1 MTHIADNI
9 DWKNKDLNSPETNN
23 TNSILIQ
30 NCSDDQQFSQSVH
43 VEPNYDFS
51 RKDHKSFKAEKT
63 NLPNINFKRG
73 IPKLM
78 PSIIDDD
85 QNKEF
90 QKPSKKALG
99 WVLLKDNTVHPSEQK
114 VPAWS
119 SFNQILESEQN
130 FLQANVGYLPPI
142 TALSTQMNVI
152 YKVINRT
159 WSIKKELGL
168 TYIFLE
174 VDQVIYAKV
183 LDVMFKLENEN
194 NKIFDKIV
202 VHMGGFHIII

>member
-1 MTHIADNI
+1 
-9 DWKNKDLNSPETNN
+9 
-23 TNSILIQ
+23 
-30 NCSDDQQFSQSVH
+30 
-43 VEPNYDFS
+43 
-51 RKDHKSFKAEKT
+51 
-63 NLPNINFKRG
+63 
-73 IPKLM
+73 
-78 PSIIDDD
+78 
-85 QNKEF
+85 
-90 QKPSKKALG
+90 
-99 WVLLKDNTVHPSEQK
+99 
-114 VPAWS
+114 
-119 SFNQILESEQN
+119 
-130 FLQANVGYLPPI
+130 
-142 TALSTQMNVI
+142 MNVI